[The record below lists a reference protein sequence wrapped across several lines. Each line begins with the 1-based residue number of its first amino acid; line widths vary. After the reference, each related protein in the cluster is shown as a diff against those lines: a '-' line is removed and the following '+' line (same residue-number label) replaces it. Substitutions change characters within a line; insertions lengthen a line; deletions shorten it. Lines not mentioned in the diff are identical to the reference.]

1 VFEIVATLVFRE
13 LVKDPAAEVREF
25 VDGSFAPS
33 RSSFLNLEKASSI
46 GFRSGEYG
54 GR

>member
-1 VFEIVATLVFRE
+1 MKIEYFCVEYILQTATIT
-13 LVKDPAAEVREF
+13 
-25 VDGSFAPS
+25 
-33 RSSFLNLEKASSI
+33 LNTGVNDLALMRLRRAFNFEKASSI